1 MLQWEMLMRVLS
13 GIWGLLN
20 DGQALLL
27 LLLLF
32 VLGLRQGPPSA
43 DMGTVTNCFSSRVL
57 PIPTP

>member
-1 MLQWEMLMRVLS
+1 MLQWEMLMCVLS

-27 LLLLF
+27 LLF
-32 VLGLRQGPPSA
+32 VLGLQQGPPSA
-43 DMGTVTNCFSSRVL
+43 DMGTVTNCFSSQVL